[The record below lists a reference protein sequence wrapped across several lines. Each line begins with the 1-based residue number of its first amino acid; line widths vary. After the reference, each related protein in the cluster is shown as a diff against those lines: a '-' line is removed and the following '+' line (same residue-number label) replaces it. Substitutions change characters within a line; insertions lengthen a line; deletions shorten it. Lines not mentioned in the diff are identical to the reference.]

1 MPVGLAQISLMTEI
15 TEYSVSTSQKLPP
28 AIERFVLHW
37 GEMGDVWGVNRS
49 VSQIHA
55 LLYLA
60 DRPLTAEDIAERLG
74 LARSNVSNSLKELL
88 AWTLVRRVPI
98 MGDRRDHYEAEADM
112 FEMVRRIA
120 MGRKARE
127 LDPSLAMLRACV
139 AEADTSDAVSASAR
153 QRLNAMLQFMETVDR
168 GFGEIM
174 RLPSPTI
181 LAMIR
186 MGGAMARFVQPMRK
200 PKRSKEE

>member
-1 MPVGLAQISLMTEI
+1 MTEI
-15 TEYSVSTSQKLPP
+15 TEKTVGSGKSLPA

-55 LLYLA
+55 LLYLS
-60 DRPLTAEDIAERLG
+60 DRPLTADDICERLG

-88 AWTLVRRVPI
+88 SWTLIRRVPV
-98 MGDRRDHYEAEADM
+98 MGDRRDFFEAEADM

-127 LDPSLAMLRACV
+127 LDPSLAMLKACV
-139 AEADTSDAVSASAR
+139 AEAGDDVPASAR
-153 QRLNAMLQFMETVDR
+153 HRLNAMLQFMETVDR
-168 GFGEIM
+168 GFTEIM

-186 MGGAMARFVQPMRK
+186 MGGALARFVQPIG
-200 PKRSKEE
+200 RSKTKL

>member
-1 MPVGLAQISLMTEI
+1 MTEI